1 MELKLEQGEVRE
13 ILLAWAE
20 KEMPGRFNTVV
31 FSSYGKDVT
40 FEFLKPKLEI
50 EQVEKKE

>member
-1 MELKLEQGEVRE
+1 MELKLEQEEVRE

-20 KEMPGRFNTVV
+20 KEMSGRFNMVT
-31 FSSYGKDVT
+31 FSSFGNEVT